1 MCQYTKEDEVGPKIE
16 PRGQFE
22 ERFRDTVSR
31 VQDCTVYETS
41 PAEKCQSYLTGE
53 RRMAVP
59 YVSTQGPPHKGSPIR
74 DRPFPNTKII
84 GIIDKKSKYLPHELP
99 PPKIPSPPHLLTTAL
114 RVPTHPPPQ
123 KDFFF
128 REGACCSNH
137 GANRARHT
145 VWGHGPCTLS
155 LCPNY
160 LSARLSR
167 SVPLTIPRHYSA
179 TSSRVPGLDNWACL
193 G

>member
-114 RVPTHPPPQ
+114 RVPTHPPPRRT
-123 KDFFF
+123 FFF
-128 REGACCSNH
+128 GRVRVVATMAPIELVTRSGGMAHVRYLFVRIIYQLGCH
-137 GANRARHT
+137 GQYR
-145 VWGHGPCTLS
+145 
-155 LCPNY
+155 
-160 LSARLSR
+160 
-167 SVPLTIPRHYSA
+167 
-179 TSSRVPGLDNWACL
+179 
-193 G
+193 